1 MLKFERKVCHIAE
14 NSYFCTRIK
23 AASPLHASKHPMKI
37 HDMTLKRFLTA
48 VLLTLALLTPVLAQ
62 PLANK
67 SAKNEDSE
75 RSQLINHAMKYIGS
89 RYRHGTSGPHTF
101 DCSGFTSFVYRQKDI
116 KLSRS
121 AVIQWTQGTEIKE
134 MADLKPGD
142 LIFFQG
148 RCMTKRVGHVGLVKE
163 VNPEKGDVSF
173 IHAACSGVRVDKLSM
188 DYYRKRFIG
197 FRRVL

>member
-1 MLKFERKVCHIAE
+1 MSQKIRTFAPELR
-14 NSYFCTRIK
+14 R
-23 AASPLHASKHPMKI
+23 ASPLHASKHPMKI
-37 HDMTLKRFLTA
+37 YNMTLKRILTA
-48 VLLTLALLTPVLAQ
+48 VLLTFALLTPVLAQ

-67 SAKNEDSE
+67 SAKNEESE
-75 RSQLINHAMKYIGS
+75 RSQLINHAMQYIGS
-89 RYRHGTSGPHTF
+89 RYRYGTSGPHTF

-121 AVIQWTQGTEIKE
+121 AVIQWTQGTEVKE
-134 MADLKPGD
+134 MSELKPGD

-148 RCMTKRVGHVGLVKE
+148 RRMTKSVGHVGLVKE

-173 IHAACSGVRVDKLSM
+173 IHAACTGVRVDKLSM
-188 DYYRKRFIG
+188 DYYKKRFIG

>member
-1 MLKFERKVCHIAE
+1 MLKFGRKVCHVAE

-37 HDMTLKRFLTA
+37 YNMTLKRILTS
-48 VLLTLALLTPVLAQ
+48 VLLTFALLTPVLAQ

-67 SAKNEDSE
+67 SAKNEESE
-75 RSQLINHAMKYIGS
+75 RSQLIDHAMKYIGS

-121 AVIQWTQGTEIKE
+121 AVIQWTQGTEVKE
-134 MADLKPGD
+134 LSELKPGD

-148 RCMTKRVGHVGLVKE
+148 RRMTKSVGHVGLVKE

-173 IHAACSGVRVDKLSM
+173 IHAACTGVRVDKLSM
-188 DYYRKRFIG
+188 DYYKKRFIG

>member
-1 MLKFERKVCHIAE
+1 MLKFEMKECHVAE
-14 NSYFCTRIK
+14 SSYFCTRIK
-23 AASPLHASKHPMKI
+23 AASPLHASKHRI
-37 HDMTLKRFLTA
+37 NTHNMTLKRILTA
-48 VLLTLALLTPVLAQ
+48 VLLTFALLTPVLAQ

-67 SAKNEDSE
+67 SAKNEESE
-75 RSQLINHAMKYIGS
+75 RSQLINHAMKYIGA

-121 AVIQWTQGTEIKE
+121 AVIQWTQGTEVKE
-134 MADLKPGD
+134 LSELKPGD

-148 RCMTKRVGHVGLVKE
+148 HRMTKSVGHVGLVKE

-173 IHAACSGVRVDKLSM
+173 IHAALTGVRVDKLSM
-188 DYYRKRFIG
+188 DYYKKRFIG

>member
-1 MLKFERKVCHIAE
+1 
-14 NSYFCTRIK
+14 
-23 AASPLHASKHPMKI
+23 
-37 HDMTLKRFLTA
+37 MTLKRILTA
-48 VLLTLALLTPVLAQ
+48 VLLTFALLTPVLAQ

-67 SAKNEDSE
+67 SAKTEESE
-75 RSQLINHAMKYIGS
+75 RSQIIDHAMKYIGA

-121 AVIQWTQGTEIKE
+121 AVIQWTQGTEVKE
-134 MADLKPGD
+134 LSELKPGD

-148 RCMTKRVGHVGLVKE
+148 RRMTKSVGHVGLVKE

-188 DYYRKRFIG
+188 DYYKKRFIG